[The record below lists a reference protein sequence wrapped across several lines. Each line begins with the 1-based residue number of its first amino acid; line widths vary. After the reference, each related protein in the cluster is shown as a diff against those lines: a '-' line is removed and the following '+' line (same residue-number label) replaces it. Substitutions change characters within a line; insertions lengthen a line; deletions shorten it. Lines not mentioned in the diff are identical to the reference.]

1 MAERRGFCVNLD
13 ACTEKLEKA
22 KADMSGYMA
31 AWDAA
36 YPGIN
41 PGSSQQLS
49 RLFYGEPRQEHIEKL
64 ERDIEVIKAEVALFE
79 HDLARAIVDG
89 KTGKREANGLRVRE
103 GRLVKAQQ
111 ELTDFLA
118 SPFLDLPVSPV
129 TKTGAAQEGMFPTDA
144 GAIEWLQATQGVNLA
159 VLENVRKT
167 KKTIERL
174 EEMQTFAW
182 SQDGDL
188 THRLHCNFKR
198 NTVTGR
204 LACSAPNLQNIPK
217 DKRKDKYDMRSLFIA
232 TPGYK
237 LVVADQSQLEMRIAA
252 HILEKLFNDTRLK
265 DDLLADDAHSAN
277 AVRVF
282 GHLRKYMVGV
292 TADTVKHHPDPRVR
306 QCRDDIKAVTYGFF
320 YGKSAVGLGASL
332 RDEHGNPIG
341 ESEARKVMDGFLAL
355 YPALVDF
362 VNFTWDEVKYGRVYT
377 IGGRYKDIERV
388 SRSEHRGALNMPMQG
403 GASDIMDKALLKC
416 CAALADAGLDWYPV
430 SQVHDELIFEVRE
443 DQAEAA
449 AVIVKREMK
458 GAWKLLCP
466 LDVDCNIGDTWAE
479 AK

>member
-22 KADMSGYMA
+22 KADMAGYMA

-129 TKTGAAQEGMFPTDA
+129 TKLGAAQEGMFPTDA
-144 GAIEWLQATQGVNLA
+144 GAIEWLQATQGINLT
-159 VLENVRKT
+159 VLESVRKT

-174 EEMQTFAW
+174 EEMQEFAL
-182 SQDGDL
+182 SRDGDL
-188 THRLHCNFKR
+188 THRLHCNLKR
-198 NTVTGR
+198 GAGTGR
-204 LACSAPNLQNIPK
+204 LSCSAPNLQNIPK
-217 DKRKDKYDMRSLFIA
+217 DPRKDKYDVRSLFVA
-232 TPGYK
+232 APGYK
-237 LVVADQSQLEMRIAA
+237 LVVADQGQLELRIAA
-252 HILEKLFNDTRLK
+252 HILELLFGDTRLK
-265 DDLLADDAHSAN
+265 EDLLLEDAHSAN

-282 GHLRKYMVGV
+282 GKMRKYMEGV
-292 TADTVKHHPDPRVR
+292 TASDVRKHPDKRVR
-306 QCRDDIKAVTYGFF
+306 QCRDDVKSITYAFF
-320 YGKSAVGLGASL
+320 YGKSAIGLGSSL
-332 RDEHGNPIG
+332 RDEHGHPIG
-341 ESEARKVMDGFLAL
+341 ESEANKVMAGFLEL
-355 YPALVDF
+355 YPSLINYV
-362 VNFTWDEVKYGRVYT
+362 TYSWDAVKHGRVYT
-377 IGGRYKDIERV
+377 LGGRHKAIERV
-388 SRSEHRGALNMPMQG
+388 SRGEHRAALNFPMQ
-403 GASDIMDKALLKC
+403 ASSADIMDRALLACNKE
-416 CAALADAGLDWYPV
+416 LTDAGIEFYFIL
-430 SQVHDELIFEVRE
+430 SVHDELIFEVRE
-443 DQAEAA
+443 DQAQAA
-449 AVIVKREMK
+449 AVIVKREMQN
-458 GAWKLLCP
+458 AWKLLCP